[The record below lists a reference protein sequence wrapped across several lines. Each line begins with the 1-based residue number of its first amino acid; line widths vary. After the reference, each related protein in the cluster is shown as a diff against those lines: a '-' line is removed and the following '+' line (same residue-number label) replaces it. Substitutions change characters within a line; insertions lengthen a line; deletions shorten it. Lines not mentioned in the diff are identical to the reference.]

1 MAPDGKMRLTDV
13 EQLFRSIQSRPEGE
27 YLKLIVYLMYTMYI
41 YEKNMSTITLSNK
54 KRKNIDLSEET
65 FRALSILA
73 SANGKNLKSFIETI
87 LDDEAKMLS
96 EERIYREFMK
106 DPESQE
112 IVSGDEKA
120 TFENWLGLWN
130 EHPEA
135 SGQKR
140 MNISFASSPAG
151 AGSIKK

>member
-1 MAPDGKMRLTDV
+1 
-13 EQLFRSIQSRPEGE
+13 
-27 YLKLIVYLMYTMYI
+27 MYTMYI

-120 TFENWLGLWN
+120 TFENWLGL
-130 EHPEA
+130 
-135 SGQKR
+135 
-140 MNISFASSPAG
+140 
-151 AGSIKK
+151 